1 MRISRRKESWLI
13 GIRLRGNLRSDVR
26 DYMNDVQRDFQD
38 KKRRYPHIT
47 LFGPFSTR
55 MAERHLKYRLMKIA
69 QKYPKARFSTD
80 GFSSFDNSGWFSDGR
95 GIIMIKIVPNED
107 LKRIRHDIAQELLP
121 HCSQE
126 GEYDRGSK
134 NGFKFHATL
143 AIGRTGKLF
152 KDINKELK
160 SYEFK
165 HEDIK
170 PELILYRSQAPVFA
184 YLTGHDVTPTR
195 PKNLYADPEINQ
207 PSYTPHLETNHPSY
221 DSLGPLTDESRRRG
235 KIFVVSDMHFDHKNI
250 IEYCDRPFRSVYD
263 MNRTLISNWNGRVR
277 KGDRVYYLGDM
288 AFGRKS
294 IDFWLSRLNGE
305 IRFIRGNHDVGG
317 HRYDDVIEK
326 AEVIKEG
333 RILLKYDGHEF
344 LLTHDPDRPPDWDGW
359 IIHGDK
365 HNNSRIRYPHIHIR
379 NKTVNVCV
387 EYTDYTPMNLD
398 EIIAKISE

>member
-13 GIRLRGNLRSDVR
+13 GIRLRGSLRSDVR
-26 DYMNDVQRDFQD
+26 NYMNDVQRDFQD
-38 KKRRYPHIT
+38 EKRRYPHIT

-55 MAERHLKYRLMKIA
+55 IAERHLIYTLMSIA
-69 QKYPKARFSTD
+69 KKYPEARFSTD

-107 LKRIRHDIAQELLP
+107 LKRMRYDIAQELLP

-152 KDINKELK
+152 KEINKELK

-170 PELILYRSQAPVFA
+170 PELILYRNQAPVFT

-195 PKNLYADPEINQ
+195 PRNLYADPETNQ
-207 PSYTPHLETNHPSY
+207 KVMPSSPS
-221 DSLGPLTDESRRRG
+221 PTDESRRRG
-235 KIFVVSDMHFDHKNI
+235 EIFVVSDMHFDHKNI
-250 IEYCDRPFRSVYD
+250 IKYCKRPFRSVYD
-263 MNRTLISNWNGRVR
+263 MNRALIGNWNDRVR

-288 AFGRKS
+288 TFGGKRGS
-294 IDFWLSRLNGE
+294 IDFWLSKLNGE
-305 IRFIRGNHDVGG
+305 VRFVRGNHDTDTIT
-317 HRYDDVIEK
+317 R
-326 AEVIKEG
+326 AEVIED
-333 RILLKYDGHEF
+333 RFPIKYGDHEF
-344 LLTHDPDRPPDWDGW
+344 LLMHDPHRPPDWDGW

-365 HNNSRIRYPHIHIR
+365 HNNSPIRYPHINRR

-387 EYTDYTPMNLD
+387 EYTEYAPMNLD